1 MGAIIIRTRTKSNL
15 KLLKDLATKLGENV
29 QILNEEQAED
39 LAFGEMMQEAKTGTF
54 VTREAIM
61 QALNTKL

>member
-29 QILNEEQAED
+29 QILNEERAED
-39 LAFGEMMQEAKTGTF
+39 LAFGGMMQEAKTGTF

-61 QALNTKL
+61 QALNRKI

>member
-29 QILNEEQAED
+29 QVLNEEQAED

-61 QALNTKL
+61 QALNRKP